1 MRPQTSQ
8 TPKPLFKQIVQ
19 NLPIPSSSQKVTD
32 LPWHPLNQPSGH
44 PQSER
49 PRHLPSQH
57 FYIFRHLLV
66 QPDTHSPN
74 WTVIHKLLVIL
85 LPTSDTHPSTQTHT
99 HPSRHTIMHTQ
110 THTCIFEVNE
120 SDPRSDVHYL
130 GSSENKAWKQFRPV
144 RDLNSWPLRYRC
156 SALPTGLTSQ
166 LGAGHDGGSK

>member
-19 NLPIPSSSQKVTD
+19 NLPIPSSSQKVTV

-49 PRHLPSQH
+49 PGHLASQH
-57 FYIFRHLLV
+57 FYLFRHLLV

-110 THTCIFEVNE
+110 THTCIF
-120 SDPRSDVHYL
+120 L
-130 GSSENKAWKQFRPV
+130 GTCWPFHHGNGRPST
-144 RDLNSWPLRYRC
+144 RTPTNLLRYILR
-156 SALPTGLTSQ
+156 SADCFSFQGYDEK
-166 LGAGHDGGSK
+166 DGQADEAW